1 MQMQLAVKGMFEQ
14 ANSRKGKSCG
24 KQIFTSLKITKE
36 VISGDDFI
44 MIKPA
49 TSALLYDQQQ

>member
-24 KQIFTSLKITKE
+24 KQILQKITKE